1 MFWSAWFL
9 FTELRKVE
17 GCDGMSTF
25 RLAHLTNLSERYAR
39 NKKACLH
46 FPPHNFGCVYIAL
59 NLQLTRSQLWL
70 SKLNSNIW
78 RKWVLGLKVKP
89 SSPKK
94 ENNLFSLFVL
104 LSMLSIHTN
113 IYLINW
119 TNKVLISSRQ
129 KNVAVQVDSHPLLH
143 GCRQFWSCSP
153 FTCSWE
159 KKLDGVEIL
168 AGEPLQQQADP
179 DYDWRG
185 GQRFP
190 VSYWKLLKLT
200 RSPFCCLK
208 LVQAGLTRPL
218 FNSGSS
224 ISKSPKLLYL
234 DQLDII
240 EDACTLKRR
249 DTKGTKGTTTNLA
262 TFLCS
267 G

>member
-1 MFWSAWFL
+1 
-9 FTELRKVE
+9 
-17 GCDGMSTF
+17 MSTF
-25 RLAHLTNLSERYAR
+25 CLAHLTNLAERYVR

-46 FPPHNFGCVYIAL
+46 LPPHNFGCVYIAL

-89 SSPKK
+89 SSPQK

-104 LSMLSIHTN
+104 FSMLSIHTN

-119 TNKVLISSRQ
+119 TNKVLISSGQ

-159 KKLDGVEIL
+159 EKLDGVEIL
-168 AGEPLQQQADP
+168 AGEPLNTSSNQQTLIMIGEEV
-179 DYDWRG
+179 RG
-185 GQRFP
+185 FQFLIENYWNSQDLHFVVWSLYRRGSP
-190 VSYWKLLKLT
+190 VPCSTLAAPFQSLL
-200 RSPFCCLK
+200 SCC
-208 LVQAGLTRPL
+208 TWTT
-218 FNSGSS
+218 
-224 ISKSPKLLYL
+224 
-234 DQLDII
+234 DQLDVI
-240 EDACTLKRR
+240 EDACRLKQR
-249 DTKGTKGTTTNLA
+249 DIKGTKCTATNLA